1 MPTDR
6 WMTAEEVAHI
16 CNGVLLGHEKREE
29 VAHICN
35 RILLGHEKREVMPFA
50 ATCMDLEMSHTKSEG
65 QIPYDIIHMWNLK
78 I

>member
-1 MPTDR
+1 
-6 WMTAEEVAHI
+6 MTTEEVAHI
-16 CNGVLLGHEKREE
+16 CNG
-29 VAHICN
+29 
-35 RILLGHEKREVMPFA
+35 ILLGHEKREVMPFA